1 MRTAQVSSAE
11 AEGFRSPFQ
20 CAKRLEIQDMTDSGN
35 PREAARRWGIN
46 NDYAPLHDVLL
57 GKPLHYRWVEAG
69 PIIGRTFANAHKTG
83 AKFDFELALAQHEE
97 MVAIYESNG
106 VTCHYLDSAPVL
118 HRNFF
123 ARDSSAMTPW
133 GALICHMQ
141 LKVRRADYVTAIK
154 FYQDNN
160 IPIWQYATAGHFEGG
175 DFVILEPGKVL
186 IGYCGERS
194 EKEGSEQVAEFV
206 LKEGWEALT
215 APISREFVHM
225 DGLVVPLAE
234 KLLVACVDALEPWL
248 VQHLKDWGFKFVDV
262 PYGEAKNLGVNLV
275 ALGNDKVLSMK
286 GATGLNEQMRA
297 LGFTVYDPDMSMF
310 TLGGGGVHCLAQ
322 ALRREEV

>member
-1 MRTAQVSSAE
+1 MSINSDNNANQKT
-11 AEGFRSPFQ
+11 
-20 CAKRLEIQDMTDSGN
+20 
-35 PREAARRWGIN
+35 WGID
-46 NDYAPLHDVLL
+46 NDFAPLRDVLL
-57 GKPLHYRWVEAG
+57 GVPEYFKWVEAG
-69 PIIGRTFANAHKTG
+69 PLIGRTLANAHKTG
-83 AKFDFELALAQHEE
+83 VKFDLQLAMSQHSE
-97 MVAIYESNG
+97 MVRIYEDND
-106 VTCHYLDSAPVL
+106 VRCHYLDSDPVL

-141 LKVRRADYVTAIK
+141 LKVRRADYVTAIR
-154 FYQDNN
+154 FYQENN

-194 EKEGSEQVAEFV
+194 EQAGSEQVAEFV
-206 LKEGWEALT
+206 RKENWEAIT

-234 KLLVACVDALEPWL
+234 KLLVACIDAMEPWL
-248 VQHLKDWGFKFVDV
+248 VKQLRDWGFDFVDV
-262 PYGEAKNLGVNLV
+262 PYREAKNLGVNLV
-275 ALGNDKVLSMK
+275 ALGNEKVLSMS
-286 GATGLNEQMRA
+286 GATELNEKMRA

-322 ALRREEV
+322 ALCRDSVGT